1 MKPDFRLGALAPTLL
16 SASWLHRQVFWGK
29 RTGYTIGR
37 SREGACGSD
46 TRAEIPEMVL

>member
-16 SASWLHRQVFWGK
+16 SASWGK
-29 RTGYTIGR
+29 RTGYIIGR